1 MLVTPLLIPVAREAY
16 DITTLLTLRYAT
28 RPEQEQHNGVPPK
41 NLFSFL
47 LPFQNL
53 IRHFMP
59 NSLHID
65 HSCHYYLGGLPRGRG
80 FAPVR
85 ASSLRS
91 LIPQLVAGLGMLL
104 VPLVTI
110 RPRRIADIILGR

>member
-1 MLVTPLLIPVAREAY
+1 
-16 DITTLLTLRYAT
+16 
-28 RPEQEQHNGVPPK
+28 
-41 NLFSFL
+41 
-47 LPFQNL
+47 
-53 IRHFMP
+53 MP

-65 HSCHYYLGGLPRGRG
+65 RSYHYYLGGLPRGRG

-110 RPRRIADIILGR
+110 